1 MIKTANEMN
10 KEIISVTPLYF
21 FRLSWG
27 SFVTLWLTG
36 NSKGSTAAEHIPV
49 SFVHSDALHTVHRP
63 SHIQTFGTWFLLIH
77 YFHLAVAWKRW
88 PMSSFSG
95 LYPIFD
101 NKKDHFLIENSHRQ
115 KNIDFSKNVLYHW
128 NVKVWKSIEA
138 DQLFAVA
145 NRLNIN
151 HELQAQERHLIQFKV
166 YYTFG
171 CNNSQ
176 ECRFMF
182 WCEFDFFFDL
192 NFCCS
197 FFDCNVNL
205 HLEN

>member
-1 MIKTANEMN
+1 MLSKRWT
-10 KEIISVTPLYF
+10 SSSF
-21 FRLSWG
+21 FRLWCFRF
-27 SFVTLWLTG
+27 FVRIRIRNWQW
-36 NSKGSTAAEHIPV
+36 STAAEHILV
-49 SFVHSDALHTVHRP
+49 SFVNSDALHTVHRP

-115 KNIDFSKNVLYHW
+115 KNIDISKNVLYHW

-138 DQLFAVA
+138 GLSRPITT
-145 NRLNIN
+145 RLNIN
-151 HELQAQERHLIQFKV
+151 HELRAQERHLIQFKV
-166 YYTFG
+166 YYTFD

-176 ECRFMF
+176 ESIHVLMWIRLFF
-182 WCEFDFFFDL
+182 WPKQ
-192 NFCCS
+192 
-197 FFDCNVNL
+197 
-205 HLEN
+205 